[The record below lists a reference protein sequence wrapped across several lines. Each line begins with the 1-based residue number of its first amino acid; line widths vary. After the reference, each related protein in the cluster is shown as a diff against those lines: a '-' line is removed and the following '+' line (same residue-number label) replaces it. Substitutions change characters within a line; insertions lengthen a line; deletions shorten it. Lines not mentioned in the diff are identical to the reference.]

1 MVMHTRISH
10 EPGAGRPA
18 GISCRGIYKAFS
30 KTEVLRGIDLSV
42 GAGETVAVIGASGS
56 GKSTLC
62 RVLIGLE
69 LLDTGEIVV
78 DSELYCRRELVN
90 RKVRWGPSA
99 ERLRL
104 SMGMVFQHFTL
115 FDHMTV
121 LENLVLAPRKVRGV
135 SSSVARERAL
145 ALLGRVGLGAKADA
159 YPSQLSGGQKQRAA
173 IARELAMDRRILFFD
188 EVTSALDPMLVSE
201 VLTVMRELSET
212 GMTMVVV
219 THEMNFARSAADR
232 VVFMDAGR
240 VCEDGPPAEVLTAPR
255 TEQLQRFLGMLE
267 H

>member
-1 MVMHTRISH
+1 MPTIISQQC
-10 EPGAGRPA
+10 GAERA
-18 GISCRGIYKAFS
+18 AAISCTGIQKAFNE
-30 KTEVLRGIDLSV
+30 TRVLRGINLNV

-62 RVLIGLE
+62 RILVGLE
-69 LLDTGEIVV
+69 LLDAGEIVV
-78 DSELYCRRELVN
+78 DSELFCRRQIGD
-90 RKVRWGPSA
+90 RKVQWGPLA
-99 ERLRL
+99 HRLRH

-115 FDHMTV
+115 FEHMTV
-121 LENLVLAPRKVRGV
+121 LENLMLAPRKVRGV
-135 SSSVARERAL
+135 PSSLARERAN
-145 ALLGRVGLGAKADA
+145 ALLRRVGLAAKADA

-188 EVTSALDPMLVSE
+188 EVTSALDPMLVNE
-201 VLTVMRELSET
+201 VLAVMRELSET
-212 GMTMVVV
+212 GITMVVV

-240 VCEDGPPAEVLTAPR
+240 VCEDGPPSEVLTTPR

-267 H
+267 R